1 VSLRPFVLLGA
12 PLAEVAVGAIVVLSD
27 DDRHHLRTVL
37 RLRVGAELELADGR
51 GTRADG
57 VVVEG
62 GVRVSST
69 PVAETP
75 ARPRL
80 ALAQALPKG
89 RRFDEVLRQAT
100 ELGVDL
106 VIPVAASRSITELRD
121 DARLRR
127 ARDRWTAVARAACE
141 QARRARVP
149 ELHDPVTPAALP
161 RVLAAWEPGV
171 VVHVAHPGG
180 ASLRA
185 TSSWSATPAQRT
197 AALAVAIGPE
207 GGWTETEIDEL
218 VAAGARVVGLGSSV
232 LRTEHAGAAALAA
245 LSALSGRWDDAD
257 VRVAGPHAHG
267 A

>member
-12 PLAEVAVGAIVVLSD
+12 PLAEVAVGAVVVLSD
-27 DDRHHLRTVL
+27 EDRHHLRTVL
-37 RLRVGAELELADGR
+37 RLRAGAEVELADGR

-57 VVVEG
+57 VVDED
-62 GVRVSST
+62 GVRVTSA
-69 PVAETP
+69 PVQHVP

-106 VIPVAASRSITELRD
+106 VVPVAASRSITELRD

-141 QARRARVP
+141 QARRAQVP
-149 ELHDPVTPAALP
+149 ELRDPVTPASLP
-161 RVLAAWEPGV
+161 EVLTTWDPGV

-180 ASLRA
+180 PSLRA
-185 TSSWSATPAQRT
+185 TSSWSGAPALR
-197 AALAVAIGPE
+197 AEALAVAIGPE
-207 GGWTETEIDEL
+207 GGWTEAEVAAF
-218 VAAGARVVGLGSSV
+218 VAAGAHVVGLGGSV

-245 LSALSGRWDDAD
+245 LAALSGRWDGDD
-257 VRVAGPHAHG
+257 VRGAGPHAHG

>member
-12 PLAEVAVGAIVVLSD
+12 PLADMAVGAVVGLSD
-27 DDRHHLRTVL
+27 EDRHHLRTVL
-37 RLRVGAELELADGR
+37 RLRAGAEVELADGR
-51 GTRADG
+51 GTRAEGVVDADG
-57 VVVEG
+57 VRITSV
-62 GVRVSST
+62 
-69 PVAETP
+69 PVHHVP

-106 VIPVAASRSITELRD
+106 VVPVAASRSIAELRD
-121 DARLRR
+121 DVRLRR
-127 ARDRWTAVARAACE
+127 ARERWTAVARAACE
-141 QARRARVP
+141 QARRSRVP
-149 ELHDPVTPAALP
+149 ELHDPVTPASLP
-161 RVLAAWEPGV
+161 GVLAAWDPDV

-180 ASLRA
+180 SSLRA
-185 TSSWSATPAQRT
+185 TSWSGTPAPRP

-207 GGWTETEIDEL
+207 GGWTEEEIAGL

-257 VRVAGPHAHG
+257 VRAAGPDAHG